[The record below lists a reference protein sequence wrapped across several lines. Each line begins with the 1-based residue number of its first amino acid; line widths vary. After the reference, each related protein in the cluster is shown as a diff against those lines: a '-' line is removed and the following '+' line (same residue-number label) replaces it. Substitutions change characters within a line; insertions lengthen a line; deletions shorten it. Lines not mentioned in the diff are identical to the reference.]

1 MKNKKVCILTSVH
14 PVFDTRI
21 FHKEAKTLA
30 KVGYD
35 ITLIAQHNKN
45 ETVDGVK
52 IIALPKPK
60 NRIFRIL
67 FLTKKAYEIALNEK
81 ANVYHFH
88 DPEFLPWAVK
98 LKKKTGA
105 KVVYDVHEDV
115 PQQILSKGWIPKI
128 LRKPIAPFFNFYE
141 KRKAKKLDF
150 IIAALPKI
158 KENFQERGVT
168 NIEVI
173 TNYPI
178 LEYFPTAKQKI
189 KKEENRK
196 NLIYVGDLTRIRGIV
211 QIVKSL
217 KFIKNNNGKLILAG
231 KFSDKGLERE
241 LKKMP
246 EWGKVEF
253 KGWLQQKEVYREMVS
268 VNIGLICFLPAPNHM
283 NAIPNKLFEYMAAG
297 IPVIASNFPLWRNII
312 RGNKCGLTVDPTK
325 PKAIAKAA
333 EWLIEHPEEAQKMGE
348 NGRKAVLEKYNWEA
362 ESKKLLKIYGEL
374 FKE

>member
-1 MKNKKVCILTSVH
+1 MKVCILTIVH
-14 PVFDTRI
+14 PAFDTRI
-21 FHKEAKTLA
+21 LHKEAKTLA
-30 KVGYD
+30 KAWYD

-45 ETVDGVK
+45 ETVDGIK

-81 ANVYHFH
+81 ADIYHFH
-88 DPEFLPWAVK
+88 DPEFLLWAVK

-128 LRKPIAPFFNFYE
+128 LRKPIALFFNFYE
-141 KRKAKKLDF
+141 KRKAKQLDF
-150 IIAALPKI
+150 IIAAWPKI
-158 KENFQERGVT
+158 KENFQERGIT

-189 KKEENRK
+189 KKEENKK
-196 NLIYVGDLTRIRGIV
+196 NVIYVGGLTRIRGIV
-211 QIVKSL
+211 QIVESL
-217 KFIKNNNGKLILAG
+217 KFIKDKTIKLILIG
-231 KFSDKGLERE
+231 RFSDKGLREE
-241 LKKMP
+241 LKKIP
-246 EWGKVEF
+246 EWKRVEF
-253 KGWLQQKEVYREMVS
+253 KGWLQQKEAYQTMI
-268 VNIGLICFLPAPNHM
+268 NADIGLICFLPVPNHM

-297 IPVIASNFPLWRNII
+297 IPVIASNFPLWRDII
-312 RGNKCGLTVDPTK
+312 GGNKCGLTVDPTK